1 MFITAS
7 IIGHPEGLVILY
19 RSLLG
24 LARFQKS
31 PFVNLLI
38 QCFNNYFTVPKI
50 SRKREENIAIRVQ
63 KALCTLMGN
72 CWNIQIYIHI
82 HILIYR
88 ATHIQYI
95 HSHTDTEVKKNKGAK
110 LEDNSKGTEQ
120 TQNANHFWVFTYGY
134 A

>member
-1 MFITAS
+1 MPPKRKRIRITHKMFITAS

-24 LARFQKS
+24 LARFQKNL
-31 PFVNLLI
+31 FVNLLNVLI
-38 QCFNNYFTVPKI
+38 II
-50 SRKREENIAIRVQ
+50 SLFQKSAERENIAIRVQ

-95 HSHTDTEVKKNKGAK
+95 HSHTDIEVKKTKV
-110 LEDNSKGTEQ
+110 
-120 TQNANHFWVFTYGY
+120 QN
-134 A
+134 